1 MPVSKNRRKDGKK
14 IAKPAPGKSSRRV
27 DPLPEPFAEGVSP
40 RMAMERI
47 MAGIQG
53 SLFGDDPVGDLS
65 SDPLS
70 AAQDV
75 MYDAWDSGTKK
86 DRVTLA
92 KRALGISDLCAD
104 AWLLLAEE
112 EAKGIV
118 ERRVVLEK
126 ALAAGDAAVRH
137 ALGDNAFEDEEGNFW
152 GILETRPY
160 MRARAALADC
170 LWEMGERE
178 EALAHWQDMLRL
190 CPGDNMGIRHVLAP
204 RLLRMNR
211 FQAVDTLLSDY
222 EEEDFAEWCY
232 TRALLKFRQGGANS
246 GATQALTYAIEK
258 NPHVPPYLLGEKRLP
273 RQIPPHYA
281 LGSKEEAVF
290 YVLNSGDVWAE
301 AKGAL
306 LWLAQTAKNTL

>member
-1 MPVSKNRRKDGKK
+1 VPVSKSRRKDGKTS
-14 IAKPAPGKSSRRV
+14 ARPAPRKSPPA
-27 DPLPEPFAEGVSP
+27 DPLLDPFAEGVSP

-75 MYDAWDSGTKK
+75 LYDAWDSGTRK
-86 DRVTLA
+86 DRVALA

-118 ERRVVLEK
+118 ERRAVLEK
-126 ALAAGDAAVRH
+126 ALAAGDAALRH
-137 ALGDNAFEDEEGNFW
+137 VLGDNALEDEEGNFW

-170 LWEMGERE
+170 LWEMGERD
-178 EALAHWQDMLRL
+178 EAVAHWQDMLRL
-190 CPGDNMGIRHVLAP
+190 CPGDNMGIRHVLAS

-211 FQAVDTLLSDY
+211 FQAVDELLSDY

-258 NPHVPPYLLGEKRLP
+258 NPHVPAYLLGEKRLP

-281 LGSKEEAVF
+281 LGSKEEAIS

-306 LWLAQTAKNTL
+306 IWLAETAKNTL